1 MHGEGWVRP
10 GINAAKETR
19 VNTCLAF
26 KIQMERHFHVT
37 ILILDVVCPTLA
49 MRNSH
54 LINF

>member
-37 ILILDVVCPTLA
+37 ILILDVECPTLA